1 MRGLGLFLTLCAA
14 VPAFAQDAERL
25 PLVGVLR
32 INSVANNEPTATLLR
47 DELAALGDVDGKN
60 IRLDFRLAEGDTGRF
75 PELAEALVRENATV
89 IVAQGPAASLAAQRA
104 TRSMR
109 SSPPATISWL
119 SDWSRACRAR
129 ATTSPG
135 SAS

>member
-25 PLVGVLR
+25 PLAGVLR
-32 INSVANNEPTATLLR
+32 INSVANNEPTATPLR

-104 TRSMR
+104 TRSIPIVAAGNDLMALGLVER
-109 SSPPATISWL
+109 ALSS
-119 SDWSRACRAR
+119 
-129 ATTSPG
+129 
-135 SAS
+135 